1 MNGEGMLQGRAADV
15 QGHWQLMNTMNI
27 TASLDRYL
35 SLLVWWAMNTMN
47 ITASPLGH
55 MSSTINILLLLAG
68 NRLIHGSFL
77 CRQEERRLA
86 RGREKKEAE
95 PSIKRIKEMK

>member
-1 MNGEGMLQGRAADV
+1 MAKACCKGVLQTFKGI
-15 QGHWQLMNTMNI
+15 GN
-27 TASLDRYL
+27 
-35 SLLVWWAMNTMN
+35 WAMNTMN